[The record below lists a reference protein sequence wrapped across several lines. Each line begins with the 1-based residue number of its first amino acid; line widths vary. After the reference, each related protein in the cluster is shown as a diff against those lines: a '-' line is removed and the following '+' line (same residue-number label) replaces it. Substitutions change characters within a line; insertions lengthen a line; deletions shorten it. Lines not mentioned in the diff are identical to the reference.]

1 MAGGPKGIRVDIRSL
16 DNNKEGLL
24 HRVSENILR
33 DIMMDTSKNLQ
44 KIYGDQF
51 EFSIGPKTI
60 TMRRIGTSGPL
71 DMKPFFRASS
81 KAKRKK
87 NGGWYLV
94 VPIQRKTKDMSNR
107 LYKDVK
113 NLDMGDSKVSDYLYE
128 GRKSRK
134 INPFNPREATRSKSI
149 TKVKQGNRVGYVSFR
164 TVSDKSPADSWI
176 MNRDIKRDD
185 VMSEINDI
193 VKRIIDWKMG

>member
-1 MAGGPKGIRVDIRSL
+1 MAGRPKGIRVNIRSL

-24 HRVSENILR
+24 HRVSENVIR

-44 KIYGDQF
+44 RIYGDQF

-71 DMKPFFRASS
+71 DMKPFFRASP

-113 NLDMGDSKVSDYLYE
+113 NLDMGNSKVSDYLYE

-164 TVSDKSPADSWI
+164 TVSDKSPSDSWI
-176 MNRDIKRDD
+176 INRDIKRDD
-185 VMSEINDI
+185 VMQEINDI